1 MLAQNRTSAHPRVLC
16 VSSYFLEHGGGVENI
31 AHEIARHFAD
41 VMQWPTTL
49 VAHTTGEPPHTSDTG
64 YKRFALQCWNGIEA
78 ATGLPVIIP
87 NPLHVFRLLRP
98 LRDYDLV
105 MVHEEIY
112 VSNFLVIIWSVL
124 TRTPLVVVKHTGI
137 VPLKNHPVLRWL
149 LLGVTRWISR
159 PLLRRAAHTVFVTRA
174 KRDNYDPDHS
184 LKNALVIP
192 NGIDTDCFHLPE
204 PGAPP
209 RAGIVFVGRF
219 VESKGLALLRHL
231 TAALPDI
238 PFTLIGWGPE
248 NPKDWRHKNTTV
260 ILKPARATIA
270 KILRRS
276 RLALVP
282 SNGEGIPLV
291 AMEAL
296 SCGTATMLGTG
307 SNGTEN
313 RVASQLVYVP
323 ADLTQPAQAAALWA
337 DRIRDI
343 LSTSDTP
350 EAEAA
355 RHDAVEAGHSRTA
368 MCRAY
373 VKIAQDALQAQ
384 KSVQDSE

>member
-1 MLAQNRTSAHPRVLC
+1 MLAQTKTTAHPRVLC
-16 VSSYFLEHGGGVENI
+16 VSSYFLEHGGGVENV
-31 AHEIARHFAD
+31 AHELAQHFAK

-49 VAHTTGEPPHTSDTG
+49 AAHTTGETPNTPATG
-64 YKRFALQCWNGIEA
+64 YQRFALQCWNGIEA

-87 NPLHVFRLLRP
+87 NPFHVFGLLRR
-98 LRDYDLV
+98 LRDFDLV

-112 VSNFLVIIWSVL
+112 ISNFLVIIWSLL
-124 TRTPLVVVKHTGI
+124 TGMPLVVVKHTGI
-137 VPLKNHPVLRWL
+137 VPLKNHPALHWL
-149 LLGVTRWISR
+149 LLGVTRFISR
-159 PLLRRAAHTVFVTRA
+159 PLLRRAARTVFVTKA
-174 KRDNYDPDHS
+174 KRDNYDPEHS
-184 LKNALVIP
+184 IKNALVIP

-204 PGAPP
+204 PAAPP
-209 RAGIVFVGRF
+209 REGIVFVGRF
-219 VESKGLALLRHL
+219 VESKGLAILRHL
-231 TAALPDI
+231 TGTLADI

-248 NPKDWRHKNTTV
+248 NPDDWGYENTTV

-270 KILRRS
+270 QILRQS

-307 SNGTEN
+307 SDGTEN
-313 RVASQLVYVP
+313 TISDQLIYVH
-323 ADLTQPAQAAALWA
+323 ADLTQPEQAAALWA
-337 DRIRDI
+337 DKIREVLAVED
-343 LSTSDTP
+343 DP
-350 EAEAA
+350 EAQAA

-373 VKIAQDALQAQ
+373 ADIVRDILKARGPLAG
-384 KSVQDSE
+384 